1 MSLNFSVT
9 GRIQTNVES
18 NQQSAILDLG
28 ASLIYTQRADFERVY
43 SGAIV
48 DDPVDLGTLNVGGAR
63 GVLVKVTAGSATIKF
78 VAGLITGTLEWPLV
92 PGAYMLY
99 VNPSAGFPTGA
110 LVTTTAAA
118 SVKFIAVG

>member
-18 NQQSAILDLG
+18 NQQSAVLDLG

-43 SGAIV
+43 TGAV
-48 DDPVDLGTLNVGGAR
+48 ADDPVDLGTLNVGGAR
-63 GVLVKVTAGSATIKF
+63 GILVKVTAGSATIKF
-78 VAGLITGTLEWPLV
+78 VAGVTTGTLEWPLV

-99 VNPSAGFPTGA
+99 VNPSVGFPTGA